1 MVLQFQSKKRLHKK
15 ASPPTII
22 IEWVTYPIKN
32 NSQVY
37 SHYINPSGEMNP
49 LGDITKEVMV
59 EALHI
64 NGVSTLQ
71 RDYDNLYVLCKRTV
85 ESNAFQL
92 LTVSLYNI

>member
-15 ASPPTII
+15 VSPPTII
-22 IEWVTYPIKN
+22 IEWVTYSIK
-32 NSQVY
+32 NSQVH
-37 SHYINPSGEMNP
+37 SHYIDPSGEMNP
-49 LGDITKEVMV
+49 LGNITKEVIV

-64 NGVSTLQ
+64 KGVSTLQ